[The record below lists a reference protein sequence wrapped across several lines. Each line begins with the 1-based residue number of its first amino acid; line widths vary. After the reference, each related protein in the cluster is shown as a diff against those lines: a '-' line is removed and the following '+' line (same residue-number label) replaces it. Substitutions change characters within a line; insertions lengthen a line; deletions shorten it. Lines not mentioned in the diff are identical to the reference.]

1 MKQTDSTTENLLRTL
16 PEPLLGWYRENAR
29 DLPWRHTE
37 DPYRIWVSEIMLQQ
51 TRVQAVLEYYA
62 RFMAELPDVYALAAV
77 GEERLF
83 KLWEGLGYYSRARN
97 LHRAAQV
104 LVNDCGGEF
113 PNTREELLR
122 LPGAT

>member
-51 TRVQAVLEYYA
+51 TRVAAVLA
-62 RFMAELPDVYALAAV
+62 IMPVFWRCSPQW
-77 GEERLF
+77 RR
-83 KLWEGLGYYSRARN
+83 WRR
-97 LHRAAQV
+97 Q
-104 LVNDCGGEF
+104 
-113 PNTREELLR
+113 TRSCS
-122 LPGAT
+122 